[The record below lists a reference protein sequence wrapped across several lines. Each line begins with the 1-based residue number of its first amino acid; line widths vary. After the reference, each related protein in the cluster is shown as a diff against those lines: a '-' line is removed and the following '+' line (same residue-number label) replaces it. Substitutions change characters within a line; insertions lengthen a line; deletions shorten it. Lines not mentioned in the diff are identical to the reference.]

1 MLMLWLKS
9 FHIIFMVTWFAGLFY
24 LPRIFVYHAKSTH
37 EEVQKTFQVMEKK
50 LLLMTHIGGV
60 LTWVFGLTLLY
71 KTPSLVDMSWMQIKL
86 SLVLLLTVY
95 HLALVKLVATF
106 AAGNNTRSHAW
117 YRWFNEIPTVILISV
132 VLLVVLKSEVP

>member
-1 MLMLWLKS
+1 MLWLKS

-24 LPRIFVYHAKSTH
+24 LPRIFVYHAMSTH
-37 EEVQKTFQVMEKK
+37 EEVQKTFRVMEKK

>member
-1 MLMLWLKS
+1 MLWLKS

-37 EEVQKTFQVMEKK
+37 EEVQKTFRVMEKK